1 MLVYWMVWQPQ
12 RSCWTHWKISSIF
25 LGPISPAG
33 SPLNHCFLQLGMN
46 RQIPSSL
53 QYLID
58 MCIYIYTYLDFRWRR
73 GQMYPESNGACPPVL
88 HVMLCYYDTT
98 WNRHVVPINPQKPGW
113 AESNFCKISNGS
125 RSIDDLL
132 IVMFQPAM
140 LNYQRVAPRTSSRY
154 LFRRPALWMQPSAG
168 RVRWFHAMIFGVSN
182 DSWITHGWIVIRTFW
197 VKKEL
202 TSRVDQPKL
211 SQVWVLVSPQN

>member
-1 MLVYWMVWQPQ
+1 MYI
-12 RSCWTHWKISSIF
+12 H
-25 LGPISPAG
+25 
-33 SPLNHCFLQLGMN
+33 
-46 RQIPSSL
+46 
-53 QYLID
+53 
-58 MCIYIYTYLDFRWRR
+58 IYIYIYAYLDFRWRC
-73 GQMYPESNGACPPVL
+73 GQMYLESNGACPPVL

-140 LNYQRVAPRTSSRY
+140 LHYQRVAPRTSSRY

-168 RVRWFHAMIFGVSN
+168 RVRVCPILSCDDSMRWFLECPM
-182 DSWITHGWIVIRTFW
+182 THGLPLGELLSQLSGSNE
-197 VKKEL
+197 KEL
-202 TSRVDQPKL
+202 TSRVDQPKFGFRFL
-211 SQVWVLVSPQN
+211 LKFRDGSIV